1 MPVNIQ
7 NGLPAIKILSEENIF
22 VMNSSRASSQDIRPL
37 SIAILNLMPTKETT
51 ETQLMRVLGN
61 TSLQVNI
68 TLLRTASYESKH
80 TDYEYLSTFYKTFK
94 EIQNQQF
101 DGFVITGAPVEQL
114 DFCDVTYWS
123 ELEEIMD
130 WSKENVFST
139 FYICWAVQAALYHFY
154 GIDKYPLEKKMF
166 GVFPHKILNNKHK
179 LLRGF
184 DDIFYVPHSRHTE
197 TRISDILN
205 EPNLE
210 LLATSDEAGFYLAA
224 SRDNRSVFVSGHS
237 EYDPRTLEAEYLRDQ
252 KAGLEIKP
260 PKNYYPNDDPT
271 KDPLVLWRSHGNL
284 LYGNWLN
291 YFVYQET
298 PYIVE
303 NIKNFSKEN

>member
-22 VMNSSRASSQDIRPL
+22 IMNSSRADTQDIRPL
-37 SIAILNLMPTKETT
+37 NIAILNLMPTKETT

-61 TSLQVNI
+61 TSLQVNV

-80 TDYEYLSTFYKTFK
+80 TDYEYLSTFYKTFDMVK
-94 EIQNQQF
+94 YLQF

-114 DFCDVTYWS
+114 EFEDVSYWD
-123 ELEEIMD
+123 ELVDIME
-130 WSKENVFST
+130 WTKKNVFST
-139 FYICWAVQAALYHFY
+139 FYICWAVQAALFHFY
-154 GIDKYPLEKKMF
+154 GIEKYPLEKKMF
-166 GVFPHKILNNKHK
+166 GVFPHKILNQKHK
-179 LLRGF
+179 LTRGF

-197 TRISDILN
+197 TRISDILK
-205 EPNLE
+205 EPELE
-210 LLATSDEAGFYLAA
+210 LLASSDEAGFYLAA

-237 EYDPRTLEAEYLRDQ
+237 EYDKGTLEAEYLRDIN
-252 KAGLEIKP
+252 AGLPIEP
-260 PKNYYPNDDPT
+260 PKNYYPDNNPAN
-271 KDPLVLWRSHGNL
+271 DPLVLWRSHGNL

-298 PYIVE
+298 PYNPE
-303 NIKNFSKEN
+303 EIKTMVKE

>member
-22 VMNSSRASSQDIRPL
+22 VMNSNRANTQDIRPL

-61 TSLQVNI
+61 TPLQVDI

-80 TDYEYLSTFYKTFK
+80 TDHEYLATFYKTFN
-94 EIQNQQF
+94 EIQNRQF
-101 DGFVITGAPVEQL
+101 DGFVITGAPVEKL
-114 DFCDVTYWS
+114 DFTDVTYWN
-123 ELEEIMD
+123 ELVEIME

-154 GIDKYPLEKKMF
+154 GIEKYPLKKKQF
-166 GVFPHKILNNKHK
+166 GVYEHKILNQRHK

-184 DDIFYVPHSRHTE
+184 DDVFWAPHSRHTE
-197 TRISDILN
+197 VRVSDILSQP
-205 EPNLE
+205 ELE
-210 LLATSDEAGFYLAA
+210 LLSTSDKAGFYLAA
-224 SRDNRSVFVSGHS
+224 SRDNRSVFVAGHG
-237 EYDPRTLEAEYLRDQ
+237 EYDRRTLEIEYLRDLGV
-252 KAGLEIKP
+252 GLDIEP
-260 PKNYYPNDDPT
+260 PENYYPNNDPS
-271 KDPLVLWRSHGNL
+271 KDPVVLWRSHGNL

-303 NIKNFSKEN
+303 DIRGYGR